1 MFSGDHA
8 PDPLKELLNFI
19 QAYTLEFSLSGFT
32 LDKKFEEITSKTKKK
47 GGGEMAWPRKKK
59 NESTGEK

>member
-47 GGGEMAWPRKKK
+47 GGGGNGMAKEEKK
-59 NESTGEK
+59 